1 MGPIHRANFSS
12 DQCLNQSL
20 HQWPEIRTRL
30 ACTGFNPQSHVHVC
44 PSPKNSTRSIL
55 GPKNSTRS
63 ILGPGAVKCHL
74 EKTATGTVTIFVSAV
89 KCHPDSRSYQTCLGS
104 NHLGQKFFKN
114 FRKMKNGFLIR
125 GTKMANILHFLYGTS
140 TNDSG
145 TFFCLFFRHSVP
157 LCHCAIDF
165 LLLVSKCAT
174 VTYTM

>member
-30 ACTGFNPQSHVHVC
+30 ACTGFNPQSHVHVY
-44 PSPKNSTRSIL
+44 P

-63 ILGPGAVKCHL
+63 SLGPGAVKCHL

-89 KCHPDSRSYQTCLGS
+89 KCHPDSRNYQTCLGS

-140 TNDSG
+140 TNDPG